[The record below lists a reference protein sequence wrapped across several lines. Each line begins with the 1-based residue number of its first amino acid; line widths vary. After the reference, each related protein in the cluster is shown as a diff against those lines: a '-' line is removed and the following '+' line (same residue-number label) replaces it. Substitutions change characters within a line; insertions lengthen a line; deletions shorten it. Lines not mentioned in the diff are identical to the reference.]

1 MKKLIA
7 LGMSGG
13 IDSSM
18 ALEYLKRDWETI
30 VGANHLVW
38 HGVACSSEEVISR
51 ARELCKKSDI
61 PFYCLD
67 VSDEFRAR
75 VADSFVKD
83 YVYGLTPNPC
93 VICNQTIK
101 FTFFYDQLKERLVS
115 DGIMDSYDE
124 LFYSTGH
131 YVRLVNRDGRLFL
144 AKAKDESKDQSYMLY
159 RLPKEL
165 LSRCV
170 FPLGEKLK
178 SEIKAD
184 AESIGL
190 NYKSVKESQDI
201 CFIEGSY
208 GDFIAQYTG
217 KAFKEGYIYD
227 MHGNRLGKHR
237 GYIHYTTGQR
247 KGLGL
252 GSGPWYVNRVIPSKN
267 MVIVGREDELG
278 QSDFTVRDLNWF
290 IDYRGLEMHTS
301 VKVRYNSTE
310 YPCTINKNEDGT
322 ISVHLEDKTV
332 ITSGQSAVFY
342 DGDIVQGGGIID

>member
-13 IDSSM
+13 VDSSM
-18 ALEYLKRDWETI
+18 ALEYLKKEWDTI

-38 HGVACSSEEVISR
+38 HDVACSSEEVISR
-51 ARELCKKSDI
+51 ARELCKKSGI

-75 VADSFVKD
+75 VADNFICN
-83 YVYGLTPNPC
+83 YTHGLTPNPC

-101 FTFFYDQLKERLVS
+101 FTFFYDKLKEKLIA
-115 DGIMDSYDE
+115 DGIMNQDDE

-131 YVRLVNRDGRLFL
+131 YVRLISKDGRLFL
-144 AKAKDESKDQSYMLY
+144 AKARDASKDQSYMLY

-165 LSRCV
+165 LPRCV

-178 SEIKAD
+178 SEIKAE
-184 AESIGL
+184 AESLGL
-190 NYKSVKESQDI
+190 NYKSVRESQDI

-208 GDFIAQYTG
+208 GDFITKYTG
-217 KAFKEGYIYD
+217 KTYKEGYIYD
-227 MHGNRLGKHR
+227 MQGNRLGKHR
-237 GYIHYTTGQR
+237 GYIHYTIGQR

-252 GSGPWYVNRVIPSKN
+252 GSGPWYVNKVIPSKN
-267 MVIVGREDELG
+267 MVIVGRENEQG
-278 QSDFTVRDLNWF
+278 QNDFTVKDLNWF
-290 IDYRGLEMHTS
+290 IDYDGQKIHTS
-301 VKVRYNSTE
+301 VRVRYNSAE
-310 YPCTINKNEDGT
+310 HPCTIMADEDGNLK
-322 ISVHLEDKTV
+322 VHLEDKTV

-342 DGDIVQGGGIID
+342 DGDIVQGGGIIA